1 MSERNSTSIAGALQ
15 MDEVAGVAAARAL
28 ELRDNNEK
36 GSRARKK
43 AALTDLLRTLAAIGV
58 SKLRSAVP
66 ATERTVQAWFRQV
79 RGHCHYSMPS
89 SRHDVCTKH

>member
-1 MSERNSTSIAGALQ
+1 MSIAGALQ

-43 AALTDLLRTLAAIGV
+43 SALTDLLRTLAAIGV

-79 RGHCHYSMPS
+79 RGHCHYSVPL
-89 SRHDVCTKH
+89 